1 VADVEIDG
9 STLHDEGYG
18 RLVVGVEDPEATA
31 ASIKAALGRKQA
43 AGILE
48 RLNKRKRVAL
58 AKRRLKKRKLK
69 ARAGA
74 SR

>member
-1 VADVEIDG
+1 V
-9 STLHDEGYG
+9 
-18 RLVVGVEDPEATA
+18 
-31 ASIKAALGRKQA
+31 
-43 AGILE
+43 
-48 RLNKRKRVAL
+48 NKRKKVAL